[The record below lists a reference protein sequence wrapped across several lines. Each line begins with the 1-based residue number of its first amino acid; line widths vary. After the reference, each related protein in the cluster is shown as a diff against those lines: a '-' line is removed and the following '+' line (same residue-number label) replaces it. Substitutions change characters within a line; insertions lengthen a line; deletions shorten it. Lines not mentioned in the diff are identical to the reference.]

1 KSRLTDSISSATLSR
16 SDDLLIMPSSDTIQK
31 TPVPKH
37 ILGVPS
43 NFTYGSI
50 TRSTTLYPSDYEN
63 KAISINMEDNDDVT
77 LIFYKNYDNDP
88 IYLDIEIQVKINDN
102 RMQKKSL
109 KLMYSDE
116 ITYNWVY
123 EITGPR
129 GLFTRTPIYNGWY
142 IQKRA
147 SLYGDSVPDLLKL

>member
-1 KSRLTDSISSATLSR
+1 
-16 SDDLLIMPSSDTIQK
+16 
-31 TPVPKH
+31 
-37 ILGVPS
+37 
-43 NFTYGSI
+43 
-50 TRSTTLYPSDYEN
+50 
-63 KAISINMEDNDDVT
+63 
-77 LIFYKNYDNDP
+77 
-88 IYLDIEIQVKINDN
+88 
-102 RMQKKSL
+102 KKSL